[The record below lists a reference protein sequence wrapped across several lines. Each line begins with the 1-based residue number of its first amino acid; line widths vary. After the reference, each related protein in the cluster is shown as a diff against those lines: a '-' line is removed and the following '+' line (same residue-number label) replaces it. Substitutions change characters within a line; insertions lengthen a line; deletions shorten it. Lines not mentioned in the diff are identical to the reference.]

1 LGLSGQE
8 RPRSSKDLGE
18 VKVSEWWNAAPDQ
31 GRLGTEGNSRMG
43 RSGGGSGIEYESC
56 RFLREALGK

>member
-1 LGLSGQE
+1 MRL
-8 RPRSSKDLGE
+8 RTKD
-18 VKVSEWWNAAPDQ
+18 VF
-31 GRLGTEGNSRMG
+31 GTEGNSGMG